1 MMDGLAARVEE
12 EDAERVAFIGML
24 ALGAVEL
31 EPTPRPVDWVNVLG
45 SDRLGLRYRDKR
57 WRRRAEPSV

>member
-1 MMDGLAARVEE
+1 MDGFAARVEE

-24 ALGAVEL
+24 APGPVEL
-31 EPTPRPVDWVNVLG
+31 VPAPRPVDWVNVLG
-45 SDRLGLRYRDKR
+45 SDRLEVRYRDKR